1 VINQAF
7 IPYLQR
13 WQLEPDG
20 PAFETHSSLL
30 MPVRYQMMPAMLKIA
45 REQEEKFGGL
55 LMCWWRGEGA
65 ARVLAWHDDGI
76 LLERAMGP
84 LSLAQLVR
92 NGEDQRA
99 TAILCQVI
107 AQLHAP
113 RDEPYPELIP
123 LHQWFNALWPAA
135 QAHGGMLRLSAT
147 AAAEL
152 LTSPRDQGVLH
163 GDIHHD
169 NVLDFAERGWLV
181 IDPKRLYGERGF
193 DYANIFCNPNYGVA
207 TDPDIFHRRVEQV
220 CSLAG
225 LERYRLLQWILA
237 WAGLSAAWFLE
248 DGEPAD
254 IDFRVAELAARAL
267 GIALPQGDSGFIL
280 PIVESQ

>member
-1 VINQAF
+1 
-7 IPYLQR
+7 
-13 WQLEPDG
+13 
-20 PAFETHSSLL
+20 
-30 MPVRYQMMPAMLKIA
+30 MKI
-45 REQEEKFGGL
+45 
-55 LMCWWRGEGA
+55 
-65 ARVLAWHDDGI
+65 I
-76 LLERAMGP
+76 
-84 LSLAQLVR
+84 
-92 NGEDQRA
+92 
-99 TAILCQVI
+99 
-107 AQLHAP
+107 
-113 RDEPYPELIP
+113 
-123 LHQWFNALWPAA
+123 
-135 QAHGGMLRLSAT
+135 
-147 AAAEL
+147 
-152 LTSPRDQGVLH
+152 
-163 GDIHHD
+163 
-169 NVLDFAERGWLV
+169 FAERGWLV

-248 DGEPAD
+248 DGEQAD